1 MRKILSLSKVEMYNF
16 ENSKNFIEKIESEI
30 KNDT

>member
-1 MRKILSLSKVEMYNF
+1 MRKTLSLSKVEMYNF
-16 ENSKNFIEKIESEI
+16 ENLKIFIEKIESEI